1 MIEISQ
7 FRLQPA
13 RSRVALA
20 MGVLSLA
27 GCTSDCQTVALPGG
41 PVAQVV
47 FSSWHG
53 KAQQCRVGDF
63 VVMSPTTPGSGQ
75 LVITKNGH
83 TEVIITGPKK
93 EVDVLD
99 GDRPVLTVQNRS
111 GKDGYDFISYKIRNT
126 EGKVIGD
133 VTDGD
138 MDGQPD
144 FKLLDDG
151 IKYAYVDSTWLVL
164 ERHGNQTGVIG
175 PNGWQAVQ
183 SAEAPFKYV
192 TK

>member
-1 MIEISQ
+1 M
-7 FRLQPA
+7 R
-13 RSRVALA
+13 
-20 MGVLSLA
+20 
-27 GCTSDCQTVALPGG
+27 
-41 PVAQVV
+41 
-47 FSSWHG
+47 
-53 KAQQCRVGDF
+53 
-63 VVMSPTTPGSGQ
+63 
-75 LVITKNGH
+75 NGH
-83 TEVIITGPKK
+83 TEVILTGPKK

-111 GKDGYDFISYKIRNT
+111 GKDGYDFLSYKIRNT
-126 EGKVIGD
+126 EGKVVGD

-151 IKYAYVDSTWLVL
+151 TRYAFVDSAWLAL
-164 ERHGNQTGVIG
+164 ERHGNQSGVLG

-183 SAEAPFKYV
+183 SAGVPFKYV